1 MKQDRDDAQAKTRQ
15 QAVLLAQVR
24 SGHYKGL
31 SYYDNIIDPT
41 KSDAC
46 RRCEMEETG
55 DTEHWFAKCPLSAAG
70 RQRIFESH
78 DIDMMELALSPAKSI
93 ELTER
98 TLVKRAPMQ
107 G

>member
-1 MKQDRDDAQAKTRQ
+1 MKQDRDDAQAKTRR

-31 SYYDNIIDPT
+31 SYE
-41 KSDAC
+41 S
-46 RRCEMEETG
+46 CESEETD
-55 DTEHWFAKCPLSAAG
+55 DTEHWFVKCPQSAAA
-70 RQRIFESH
+70 RQRIFGSY

-93 ELTER
+93 ELAER
-98 TLVKRAPMQ
+98 TLVVRAAMQ